1 MENELSDIHSAPGI
15 VNGPDMI
22 ELTHL
27 QHGVHDVLLT
37 NTTGT
42 EHGESSLLV
51 LKRTTICESL
61 STIGRCSIGM
71 YSSKEVDRHVV
82 AKCNVSNRSMTT
94 IVLSTY
100 LHEKDEGT
108 SQYQQPFVQSGRG
121 GRGMFFK
128 AIRNA
133 LQHQVMVAVVRDSA
147 TFKESRHGRAIFFT
161 DDDKMSETNDPKHR
175 FCCFVGCKVRPRDF

>member
-1 MENELSDIHSAPGI
+1 
-15 VNGPDMI
+15 
-22 ELTHL
+22 
-27 QHGVHDVLLT
+27 
-37 NTTGT
+37 
-42 EHGESSLLV
+42 
-51 LKRTTICESL
+51 
-61 STIGRCSIGM
+61 
-71 YSSKEVDRHVV
+71 
-82 AKCNVSNRSMTT
+82 MTT
-94 IVLSTY
+94 IILSTY

-128 AIRNA
+128 AIRDA

-175 FCCFVGCKVRPRDF
+175 FCCFVGCKVRAQGTFSDLLLDQTSSWSRELGKKM